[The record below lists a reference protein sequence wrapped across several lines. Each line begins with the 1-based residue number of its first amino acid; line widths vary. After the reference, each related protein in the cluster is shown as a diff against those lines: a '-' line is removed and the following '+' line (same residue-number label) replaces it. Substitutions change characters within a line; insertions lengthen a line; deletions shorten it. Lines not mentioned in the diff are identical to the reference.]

1 MLDYAHRRKP
11 AERAFAE
18 AFRLQAEGRFAEAE
32 RGYRRSIALHAS
44 AEAHT
49 FLGWTLSFLGRLSE
63 AIAEC
68 RRAIEIDPD
77 FGNPYND
84 IGAYL
89 IQQGKVEDAIPW
101 LERAKVAKRYECAHY
116 PHYNLGRV
124 YELLGRFP
132 EALREYREAL
142 DRAREREVEYPH
154 AAVAIQRVEAV
165 LRRRSSS
172 TAEQD

>member
-1 MLDYAHRRKP
+1 MLDYPERRKP

-18 AFRLQAEGRFAEAE
+18 AFRLQSEGKFADAEQR
-32 RGYRRSIALHAS
+32 YRRSIALYAS

-49 FLGWTLSFLGRLSE
+49 FLGWTLSFLGRLEE

-68 RRAIEIDPD
+68 KQAIGIDPD

-89 IQQGKVEDAIPW
+89 IQQGRAEDAIPW
-101 LERAKVAKRYECAHY
+101 LERAKVAKRYDCYHY

-124 YELLGRFP
+124 YELLGRYAD
-132 EALREYREAL
+132 ALREYRQAL
-142 DRAREREVEYPH
+142 ERAREREMDYPH
-154 AAVAIQRVEAV
+154 AALAIQRVEEV

-172 TAEQD
+172 SEIQ